1 MFWFFF
7 TKLKNVLKIAKKSPL
22 IYWVLFAE
30 SRERKEDPAL
40 LRSTQFTTET
50 INIFI
55 ENK

>member
-7 TKLKNVLKIAKKSPL
+7 TKLKNVLKITEKSPK

-40 LRSTQFTTET
+40 LRST
-50 INIFI
+50 
-55 ENK
+55 